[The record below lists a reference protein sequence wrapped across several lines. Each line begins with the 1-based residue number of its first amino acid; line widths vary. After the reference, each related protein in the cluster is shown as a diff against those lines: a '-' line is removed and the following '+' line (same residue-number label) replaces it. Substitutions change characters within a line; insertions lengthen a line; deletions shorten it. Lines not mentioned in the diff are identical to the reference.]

1 MESPLGNFE
10 QIQKQKKVRCH
21 KQQRK
26 EMDYLLPLIQHGC
39 FQTLSGIPH
48 FKGQKRR
55 GPPHRTWTWTQCITC
70 ITVNIVKVLLFN
82 LFKPLLTYSKHLI
95 FSHNYNITESNFSTS
110 AIHWVQFQLK
120 NLIWVIRRLKHL
132 FYQVSSVEHSLPS
145 KFLILSF
152 SLSFSI
158 WSEWMNELS
167 EFITHWWVFRLCIC
181 SLQTDCD
188 PNSMETICVHISRF
202 LRKVASGIT
211 GNAPALQW

>member
-21 KQQRK
+21 KRQRK
-26 EMDYLLPLIQHGC
+26 EMDDLLPLIQHGC

-48 FKGQKRR
+48 FKGQKKK
-55 GPPHRTWTWTQCITC
+55 GATSQNHWTWTQCITC

-110 AIHWVQFQLK
+110 AIHWVKIQFQLK

-167 EFITHWWVFRLCIC
+167 EFITHWWVFAFVSVACKQIVI
-181 SLQTDCD
+181 QT
-188 PNSMETICVHISRF
+188 P
-202 LRKVASGIT
+202 RKQSVFIFPDS
-211 GNAPALQW
+211 